1 MKHILLIISCFY
13 LMTACAEE
21 NQTKTNSQNSKNNN
35 NLKVA
40 TFGGGCFWCVEAI
53 FQEVEGV
60 KKVVSGYAG
69 GHTVNP
75 TYYEVCT
82 KNTGHAEVIQ
92 ITFDLTKIAYQD
104 LLDIFFKTHNPTTL
118 NRQGADKGTQYRSIV
133 LYSSQQQKEIA
144 EAYIQGLNKE
154 KIYDSPVVTE
164 IKELTTFYEAEKKHQ
179 DYYSLNKNQS
189 YCMYVIRPKLDKFQK
204 EFKDKLR
211 KDNTIA
217 K

>member
-1 MKHILLIISCFY
+1 M
-13 LMTACAEE
+13 
-21 NQTKTNSQNSKNNN
+21 
-35 NLKVA
+35 
-40 TFGGGCFWCVEAI
+40 
-53 FQEVEGV
+53 
-60 KKVVSGYAG
+60 
-69 GHTVNP
+69 
-75 TYYEVCT
+75 
-82 KNTGHAEVIQ
+82 
-92 ITFDLTKIAYQD
+92 
-104 LLDIFFKTHNPTTL
+104 
-118 NRQGADKGTQYRSIV
+118 
-133 LYSSQQQKEIA
+133 YSSQQQKEIA